1 MSSIVQSIRGKDQLI
16 FNGFRYRQDRLLVR
30 RCIKDNRK
38 GRARLDGVNYEIDK
52 DHICQVMNTNTTEKV
67 LHTHETREKA
77 EESDDPRD

>member
-16 FNGFRYRQDRLLVR
+16 FNGFRYRQDRLVR

-38 GRARLDGVNYEIDK
+38 GRAHLDGVSYEIDK
-52 DHICQVMNTNTTEKV
+52 DPIYQAMNTNTTEKV

-77 EESDDPRD
+77 EEYDDPRD